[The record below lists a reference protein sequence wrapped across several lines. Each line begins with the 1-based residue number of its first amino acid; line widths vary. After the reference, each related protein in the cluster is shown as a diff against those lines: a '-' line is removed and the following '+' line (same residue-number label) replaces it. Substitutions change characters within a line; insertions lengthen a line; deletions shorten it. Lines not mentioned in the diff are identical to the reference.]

1 MYIIFLG
8 APGSGK
14 GTQAKRLQE
23 LLSLSHVASGDLF
36 RDNLKRN
43 TPLGQLART
52 FMDRGDLVPDDVTI
66 EMLRERLQ
74 RSDVTAGV
82 ILDGFP
88 RTLAQVQALDEM
100 LESLGRSLNR
110 VVFLEGAD
118 EELVSRLSNR
128 VICRECQRPF
138 HRIFNPFQTCPE
150 SRCQGEFLYQRDD
163 DKPETVRARLETF
176 HAQTRPLIDH
186 FEERDLL
193 DRIDGLG
200 SLDDVTSRI
209 EEVASKLEA

>member
-110 VVFLEGAD
+110 VVFLEVAD